1 MKTPRQL
8 HCLQDRPQL
17 SRQYEL
23 LRRLQG
29 ALSADAR
36 CLGAAVGGSLAES
49 RGDRMSDVDLLIYC
63 EEGAAGDILQKL
75 RDVAAD
81 RPVVHRLTGK
91 HDSSSVYEKVI
102 LDDWSSYEL
111 HVVEP
116 STRMRLAPPYIELL
130 NRNDYLA
137 SRVDPQKQI
146 GRSTVQPLSS
156 GEEGLVWELFNC
168 MKWLRRGE
176 SEFAAQYLQAL
187 GNALATRRTAGEA
200 S

>member
-17 SRQYEL
+17 SRRYEL
-23 LRRLQG
+23 LQRLQG
-29 ALSADAR
+29 ALAADAR

-75 RDVAAD
+75 SDVAAD

-137 SRVDPQKQI
+137 SRVDPQKLV
-146 GRSTVQPLSS
+146 GRNTVQPLSS

-176 SEFAAQYLQAL
+176 LEFAAKYLEAL
-187 GNALATRRTAGEA
+187 GNALATRRPAGEA
-200 S
+200 